1 MQFVFGKNASC
12 GWKDTLFNMRSETKF
27 KYDKREIDYMIVTIK
42 DAIKLEKTL
51 LEIEDSYKFVLD
63 FNDMI
68 TLKELIKEIGEI
80 TELFF
85 NLQIEYGEKY
95 QDSKL
100 LSDYK
105 DKLSKDKFEL
115 DEQKY
120 INFLTLVELKT
131 KKSIAN

>member
-27 KYDKREIDYMIVTIK
+27 KYDKRKIDYMIVTIK

>member
-1 MQFVFGKNASC
+1 
-12 GWKDTLFNMRSETKF
+12 
-27 KYDKREIDYMIVTIK
+27 MIVTIK
-42 DAIKLEKTL
+42 DVIKIEKTL
-51 LEIEDSYKFVLD
+51 LEIEERYKFVLD
-63 FNDMI
+63 FNDVV
-68 TLKELIKEIGEI
+68 TLNKLIKEIGEI

>member
-27 KYDKREIDYMIVTIK
+27 KYDKRKIDYMIVTIK

-51 LEIEDSYKFVLD
+51 LEIEERYKFVLD
-63 FNDMI
+63 FNDVV
-68 TLKELIKEIGEI
+68 TLNKLIKEIGEI

-100 LSDYK
+100 LSEYK
-105 DKLSKDKFEL
+105 DKLSNNKFEL
-115 DEQKY
+115 NVKKY

-131 KKSIAN
+131 KKDNTN